1 MLKHYKF
8 VMDNGTEYDILAKT
22 FAKACKQ
29 FDVFGED
36 ARDILCM
43 EEREVSIHQ
52 GLTNWIYVL
61 QYAYINKQERI

>member
-43 EEREVSIHQ
+43 EEREVSVH
-52 GLTNWIYVL
+52 
-61 QYAYINKQERI
+61 